1 MRPLLQ
7 TEATERGLASMAM
20 VAQFHGHKVDLNGMR
35 QRFGL
40 SLRGARLRDLMKMAD
55 ELGFGTRA
63 LRLEPEHLKDLL
75 LPAILHWDLNHFV
88 VLKEVKR
95 QKFIVLDPARG
106 RVEFSSSEFSHHFTG
121 VALEVVPT
129 TSFKP
134 IEAQLKTKLTSLW
147 TRLAGLKRSFAQILI
162 LSVVIQLFV
171 LASPFYL
178 QLVID
183 EAVTRFDK
191 DFLLL
196 LALGFG
202 FLYVINAITNALRSW
217 VILLLGQSMTFQMA
231 GNVLRHLMRLPAD
244 FFAKRHVGDI
254 ISRMASIQPIQT
266 ALTQSVV
273 AALIDGAMTLATII
287 LMFIYDWRLALI
299 AIGFTALYLSVSLV
313 LFPFMRNRQ
322 EDLIAKSAKEQT
334 HVIETIR
341 ASRAVKLFGRETEHE
356 SAWRN
361 LYADVIN
368 SGVSHGKLDIGNR
381 FASTFLFGL
390 QTVLIVYFGARFILA
405 GDMTVGML
413 FAFMSYRQNFTL
425 RAEGLVNNGIEFRM
439 LGLHLERLS
448 DIVQAEKE
456 EGLEIPVSD
465 TRSVSGRIE
474 LDDISFR
481 YAHNDP
487 LIFEK
492 ISISIKPGEFLAF
505 AGPSGGG
512 KTTLLKVMLG
522 LLKPTTGDIRVD
534 GLPLHAFGL
543 RNWRA
548 ATGVVMQ
555 DDQLLSGTIADNIS
569 FFDPQIDMK
578 RVVESAMQAQIHTDI
593 SRMPMQYLS
602 MIGDM
607 GAALSGGQRQRLL
620 LARALYHKP
629 KVLFLDEG
637 TANLDEQAE
646 KRVADVISQMD
657 ITRIV
662 VAQRPELLRR
672 ADRVLDMIEGRL
684 IERKSRPRT
693 MSKATDPRI
702 VEVATD
708 R

>member
-1 MRPLLQ
+1 MRPVLQ
-7 TEATERGLASMAM
+7 TEAAECGLASMAM

-35 QRFGL
+35 QRFGV
-40 SLRGARLRDLMKMAD
+40 SLKGAGLRDLMNMAD

-63 LRLEPEHLKDLL
+63 LRLEPERLKDIL

-88 VLKEVKR
+88 VLKEFKR
-95 QKFIVLDPARG
+95 RKFIVLDPARG
-106 RVEFSSSEFSHHFTG
+106 RVECSSSEFSNHFTG
-121 VALEVVPT
+121 VALEVAPT
-129 TSFKP
+129 ANFAP
-134 IEAQLKTKLTSLW
+134 IEARLKMKLNSIW
-147 TRLAGLKRSFAQILI
+147 TRLVGLKRSFIQILV
-162 LSVVIQLFV
+162 LSVVVQLFV

-183 EAVTRFDK
+183 EAVTRFDE

-202 FLYVINAITNALRSW
+202 FLYVINAISNALRSW

-231 GNVLRHLMRLPAD
+231 GNVLRHLVRLPAE

-254 ISRMASIQPIQT
+254 ISRMGSIQPIQT

-273 AALIDGAMTLATII
+273 AALIDGAMTIATIV
-287 LMFIYDWRLALI
+287 LMLIYDWWLALI
-299 AIGFTALYLSVSLV
+299 AVGCTVLYLIISLV

-322 EDLIAKSAKEQT
+322 EDLIAKMAKEQT
-334 HVIETIR
+334 HIIETIR
-341 ASRAVKLFGRETEHE
+341 ASRAVKLFSRETERE

-368 SGVSHGKLDIGNR
+368 SGVSYGKLGIGNQ
-381 FASTFLFGL
+381 FASRLLFGL

-405 GDMTVGML
+405 GDLTVGML
-413 FAFMSYRQNFTL
+413 FAFLSYRQNFSI
-425 RAEGLVNNGIEFRM
+425 RSEGLVNKGIQFRM

-448 DIVQAEKE
+448 DIVQTDKE
-456 EGLEIPVSD
+456 EGLEVPVSD
-465 TRSVSGRIE
+465 IRPVKGQIE
-474 LDDISFR
+474 LEEISFR

-487 LIFEK
+487 FVFQKLSL
-492 ISISIKPGEFLAF
+492 SINPGEFVGF

-522 LLKPTTGDIRVD
+522 LLRVTEGDIRID

-555 DDQLLSGTIADNIS
+555 DDQLLSGTIADNVS
-569 FFDPQIDMK
+569 FFDPQIDMQ
-578 RVVESAMQAQIHTDI
+578 RVVECAVRAQIHDDI

-620 LARALYHKP
+620 LARALYHEP
-629 KVLFLDEG
+629 GILFLDEG

-646 KRVADVISQMD
+646 KRIADVISQME

-672 ADRVLDMIEGRL
+672 ADRVFDMAGGKL
-684 IERKSRPRT
+684 IERKTR
-693 MSKATDPRI
+693 
-702 VEVATD
+702 VELAKSAAQV
-708 R
+708 